1 MNADGRYMKS
11 DHRYLKFELDLAL
24 TRTYFA
30 TYGQEYVNPG
40 QLYIEWLQEGDLRVL
55 LAS

>member
-1 MNADGRYMKS
+1 MIADGRYMKS
-11 DHRYLKFELDLAL
+11 DHRYLEFEIDLAL

-40 QLYIEWLQEGDLRVL
+40 QLYIE
-55 LAS
+55 

>member
-1 MNADGRYMKS
+1 MIADGRYMKS

-40 QLYIEWLQEGDLRVL
+40 QLYIE
-55 LAS
+55 